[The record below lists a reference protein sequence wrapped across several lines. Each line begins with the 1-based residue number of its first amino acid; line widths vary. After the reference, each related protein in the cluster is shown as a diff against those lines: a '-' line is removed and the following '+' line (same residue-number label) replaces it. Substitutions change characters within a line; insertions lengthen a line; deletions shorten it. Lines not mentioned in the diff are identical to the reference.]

1 MQCRVP
7 FCTFVCHD
15 GSQPNVPNVNT
26 LFSCFSFV
34 VVYVC
39 VRSSRLLISISAH
52 LLFDFELLLF

>member
-39 VRSSRLLISISAH
+39 VRSFSFANFYLYPFAFR
-52 LLFDFELLLF
+52 F